1 MEVLPSS
8 RLIAEEI
15 RRILDDEGERI
26 ITVAYI
32 GNNALDYLPNPD
44 KLVIYC
50 STDIPGTN
58 PFSLREL
65 KNAGVVLR
73 EVSNL
78 HSKVYWSAS
87 NGVVIGSA
95 NLSNNGLSESGNH
108 EVSVSLPS
116 KSFDMK
122 AYVKGLHSTPI
133 HFKKIETLEKKYN
146 LYVSKNKIRTA
157 GVVRK
162 RTSYFDWHNTKGPAW
177 RIYVWSEE
185 GDLPRDVKSTLNGDH
200 PGLEYYD
207 FMHTQKDGAY
217 ELGGFVLNVKEN
229 WIGNELKSVSDY
241 SWFIPEIKIRSVQR
255 NASNFPY
262 YWISL
267 SGNNPHHVPFNVKQK
282 AFQKSFNECYMDY
295 AKRGK
300 SVVNSKNIANSRFL
314 ADVAKS
320 MKSQLT
326 RP

>member
-1 MEVLPSS
+1 MEVLSSS
-8 RLIAEEI
+8 RRIADEI
-15 RRILDDEGERI
+15 SRILGDEGERI

-32 GNNALDYLPNPD
+32 GDNALDYLPNPD
-44 KLVIYC
+44 NLVIYC

-65 KNAGVVLR
+65 KNAGVVLC

-95 NLSNNGLSESGNH
+95 NLSNNGLSASGNH

-122 AYVKGLHSTPI
+122 TYVKGLRSTPI
-133 HFKKIETLEKKYN
+133 DFKRIESLENKYN
-146 LYVSKNKIRTA
+146 LYVSKNKIKRT

-162 RTSYFDWHNTKGPAW
+162 KNSYLEWSNTHGPKW
-177 RIYVWSEE
+177 RIYVWTEE
-185 GDLPRDVKSTLNGDH
+185 GDIPRDVKSTLNGEH
-200 PGLEYYD
+200 PGSEYYD

-217 ELGGFVLNVKEN
+217 KLGGFVLNVKEN
-229 WIGNELKSVSDY
+229 WIGDELESVSEY
-241 SWFIPEIKIRSVQR
+241 SWFIPEIKIMSEQR
-255 NASNFPY
+255 NASEFPY

-267 SGNNPHHVPFNVKQK
+267 NGNDPHHVPFNVKQK
-282 AFQKSFNECYMDY
+282 AFQKAFAECYMDC

-300 SVVNSKNIANSRFL
+300 SVVNSKNKNKDTHRL
-314 ADVAKS
+314 NV
-320 MKSQLT
+320 
-326 RP
+326 